1 MTFKLG
7 DYFPRKAV
15 NEPFLILD
23 DPRWSELE
31 GGYKGSL
38 YDASI
43 ALKQLEQAKTT
54 SEVAIIY
61 KELWNELH
69 HQGNVGVASYYAVPH
84 LVRIAKQSG
93 LIDYNVLG
101 LVSIIEIQRFKN
113 NPKLPGKLLSAF
125 SDAIQDLQSLA
136 ELVLKQSD
144 NSDSVVTALSAI
156 AVAKGKLKLGDAIS
170 KLDDGVIDELLE
182 NYG

>member
-1 MTFKLG
+1 
-7 DYFPRKAV
+7 
-15 NEPFLILD
+15 
-23 DPRWSELE
+23 
-31 GGYKGSL
+31 
-38 YDASI
+38 
-43 ALKQLEQAKTT
+43 
-54 SEVAIIY
+54 
-61 KELWNELH
+61 
-69 HQGNVGVASYYAVPH
+69 VASYYAVPH